1 VSAAIEPRGGP
12 TLGVD
17 LGGTKVLTA
26 LVDADGRV
34 LTSHKRPTDA
44 RYGPEAVIADV
55 VACVRDCLGDAA
67 DRATGLGIGVAGQV
81 DTGTGTVSYAPN
93 LGWQNVALGDALAS
107 AVDLPVVVANDV
119 RAAAV
124 GEWQH
129 GSGAGT
135 RDLVALFVGT
145 GIGGAVVAD
154 GNLLEGSL
162 SAAGEL
168 GHTMLVAD
176 GRACHCPNTG
186 CLEAYAAGWAIAERA
201 RDAVRIDPFEGAALV
216 ALAGS
221 VDDITAEHVTALCRD
236 GDALAFRI
244 VDETGRY
251 LAAGATGLVNAFNPE
266 IVVFGGGVIE
276 ALPEMVSVVREHVHR
291 FALPASRNAVRIE
304 HASLG
309 GSAGVVG
316 AAALARNQAPAM
328 SDTLPRFT

>member
-1 VSAAIEPRGGP
+1 VNAAEVGRGP

-34 LTSHKRPTDA
+34 LASHRRPTDA
-44 RYGPEAVIADV
+44 RLGPDAVIADD
-55 VACVRDCLGDAA
+55 VACVRDCLGDAT

-81 DTGTGTVSYAPN
+81 DTRTGIVSYAPN

-107 AVDLPVVVANDV
+107 AIDLPVVVANDV

-129 GSGAGT
+129 GIGTGA

-145 GIGGAVVAD
+145 GIGGAVVTND
-154 GNLLEGSL
+154 RLLEGSVG
-162 SAAGEL
+162 AAGEL

-176 GRACHCPNTG
+176 GRACHCPNSG

-201 RDAVRIDPFEGAALV
+201 RDAVRADPSSGASLTD
-216 ALAGS
+216 LAGS
-221 VDDITAEHVTALCRD
+221 IDDITAAHVTELYRG
-236 GDALAFRI
+236 GDDLASRL
-244 VDETGRY
+244 VEETGRY

-266 IVVFGGGVIE
+266 IVVLGGGVIE
-276 ALPEMVSVVREHVHR
+276 ALPEIVTVIREHVHQ
-291 FALPASRNAVRIE
+291 FALPAARDTVRIE
-304 HASLG
+304 RASLA

-316 AAALARNQAPAM
+316 AAALARNQKAGHI
-328 SDTLPRFT
+328 

>member
-1 VSAAIEPRGGP
+1 MSVAVEPRGGP

-34 LTSHKRPTDA
+34 LASHKRPTDA
-44 RYGPEAVIADV
+44 RQGPDAVIADV
-55 VACVRDCLGDAA
+55 VACVRDCLGSVA

-81 DTGTGTVSYAPN
+81 DTRTGTVSYAPN
-93 LGWQNVALGDALAS
+93 LGWQDVALGDALAS
-107 AVDLPVVVANDV
+107 AIDLPVVVANDV

-129 GSGAGT
+129 RNGAGA
-135 RDLVALFVGT
+135 RNLVALFVGT
-145 GIGGAVVAD
+145 GIGGAIVAD
-154 GNLLEGSL
+154 GRLLEGSVG
-162 SAAGEL
+162 AAGEL
-168 GHTMLVAD
+168 GHTMLVAG

-201 RDAVRIDPFEGAALV
+201 REAVRTHPGEGASLAD
-216 ALAGS
+216 LAGS
-221 VDDITAEHVTALCRD
+221 IDDITAAHVTELYRK
-236 GDALAFRI
+236 GDALASRLI
-244 VDETGRY
+244 EETGRF

-266 IVVFGGGVIE
+266 IVVLGGGVIE
-276 ALPEMVSVVREHVHR
+276 ALPEIVSVVREHVR
-291 FALPASRNAVRIE
+291 QFALPAARDAVQIE

-316 AAALARNQAPAM
+316 AAALARNQE
-328 SDTLPRFT
+328 TGHI